1 MANNRTADQ
10 LLKWGLQNA
19 PANPDGTSSVTSVT
33 EDVAAGRRP
42 DLADPGLYDAIMG
55 KSEAQMMQEELSVAM
70 DTSRTVEDRC
80 TALDNFEMLI
90 EQVDNA
96 NSMEPMRMWPAVLSL
111 LRAPEP
117 AIQLA
122 AAWVVGTAVQNN
134 DKAQAVA
141 LRHGVLAPLM
151 QLHLSPY
158 ADVRSKGVYALS
170 AMLRHYPAAVAQFAA
185 SGGWA
190 VIERS
195 LYDDSLNVRRKL
207 VFLLNSLLLQDP
219 NDPAHGIVAM
229 PEQKQ
234 EPVYIQGRSDAPYEE
249 TRATL
254 DANAHPN
261 VAAAMIENRMH
272 ETLLASLLGTG
283 TVAAEMCGSVRVRD
297 DEDFFE
303 KAAQTIVTLVA
314 KLQHMASLPQD
325 KLEALLRV
333 LEAPVDGAQTRAQ
346 QAGIDVTPLR
356 TYLGI

>member
-96 NSMEPMRMWPAVLSL
+96 NNMEPMRMWPAVLSL

-185 SGGWA
+185 SGGL
-190 VIERS
+190 S
-195 LYDDSLNVRRKL
+195 LI
-207 VFLLNSLLLQDP
+207 
-219 NDPAHGIVAM
+219 HI
-229 PEQKQ
+229 
-234 EPVYIQGRSDAPYEE
+234 
-249 TRATL
+249 
-254 DANAHPN
+254 
-261 VAAAMIENRMH
+261 
-272 ETLLASLLGTG
+272 
-283 TVAAEMCGSVRVRD
+283 
-297 DEDFFE
+297 
-303 KAAQTIVTLVA
+303 
-314 KLQHMASLPQD
+314 
-325 KLEALLRV
+325 
-333 LEAPVDGAQTRAQ
+333 
-346 QAGIDVTPLR
+346 
-356 TYLGI
+356 